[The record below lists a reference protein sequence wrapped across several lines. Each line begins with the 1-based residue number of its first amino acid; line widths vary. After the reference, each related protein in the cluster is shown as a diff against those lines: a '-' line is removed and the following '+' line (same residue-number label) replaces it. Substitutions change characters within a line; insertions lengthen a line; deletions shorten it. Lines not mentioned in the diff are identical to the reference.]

1 MLYTCLKWQFGS
13 FAFLCLYIS
22 FANGGAKMSC
32 REEGSKQFLNVKKK
46 KVSGFPNLYWA
57 KSGTVYIF
65 LDQNLNKRPGK
76 NAPKS
81 INFILK

>member
-1 MLYTCLKWQFGS
+1 MVVQKWAVGKKGASNFWML
-13 FAFLCLYIS
+13 
-22 FANGGAKMSC
+22 
-32 REEGSKQFLNVKKK
+32 KKK